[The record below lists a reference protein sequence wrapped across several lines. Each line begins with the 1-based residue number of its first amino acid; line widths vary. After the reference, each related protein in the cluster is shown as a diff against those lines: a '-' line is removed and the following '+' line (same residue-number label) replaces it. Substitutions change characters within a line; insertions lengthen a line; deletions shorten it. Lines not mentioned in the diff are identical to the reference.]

1 MLARR
6 IRALLMASDCVLG
19 IVIAATN
26 AHLTILGATHSPIT
40 LGER

>member
-26 AHLTILGATHSPIT
+26 AHLTIIDTTHGSIT
-40 LGER
+40 LGKR